1 MSKELTVLVE
11 GTQANGKQVNINI
24 MEMSARQ
31 LLSHL
36 KQMIKSV
43 AQSGI
48 VHEIEDRENPFNGVA
63 IDHIE
68 IFRFEDALADV
79 EDDDDDDDDPDD
91 DFDVFDDGDDD
102 DRD

>member
-11 GTQANGKQVNINI
+11 GTQANGKPITINI

-48 VHEIEDRENPFNGVA
+48 VHEIEDRENPFNGIA

-79 EDDDDDDDDPDD
+79 EDDDDDDPDD
-91 DFDVFDDGDDD
+91 DFDVFDDDDD
-102 DRD
+102 DAS

>member
-1 MSKELTVLVE
+1 MSKELMVIVQ
-11 GTQANGKQVNINI
+11 GTKANGKNISVNY
-24 MEMSARQ
+24 EMSARE

-36 KQMIKSV
+36 KQMVKSV

-48 VHEIEDRENPFNGVA
+48 VHEIEDRENPFTGIAV
-63 IDHIE
+63 DHFE
-68 IFRFEDALADV
+68 VFRAEDA
-79 EDDDDDDDDPDD
+79 EENEDDDPDD